1 MKFLA
6 SVCDNVAMILSLQP
20 LQNKTVREGDR
31 VVLECVVPPYPA
43 PETVQWACNGV
54 PINDSPDYRVTY
66 SNGRCSL
73 TIAEVFPEDSGT
85 FSCTVTVNAASNVT
99 TLYLRVEGQSRIL
112 HILFDEKVSIVN
124 LWMITDSCKDYWTMK

>member
-1 MKFLA
+1 MTSFR
-6 SVCDNVAMILSLQP
+6 QP

-54 PINDSPDYRVTY
+54 AINDSPDYRVAY

-99 TLYLRVEGQSRIL
+99 TLYLRVEGMSPY
-112 HILFDEKVSIVN
+112 LFTIV
-124 LWMITDSCKDYWTMK
+124 